1 MKIKPQIKRRVTIV
15 LLAVIMIFML
25 TGAFFQRHAL
35 ACELLPFIGYQEMS
49 RNVFIASDVSSD
61 QIEGLSGI
69 VDLAVERLT
78 EMYGVP
84 IATPWI
90 VITSDV
96 ALAKKWGSNETG
108 AMHRMPWC
116 SCIIIGPEGQNV
128 DVIAHEMLHAEL
140 QQRVGLMRLL
150 KEVPVWFDEGAAL
163 TLDYREPFLPE
174 NIELSDEKILNVMTL
189 DNHKA
194 FFSGKI
200 RENYQSARMAV
211 IPLIRKESFYED
223 LDRIKIGESF
233 HAVFIKNL

>member
-1 MKIKPQIKRRVTIV
+1 MKTITHIKRRITFI
-15 LLAVIMIFML
+15 LLSVILIFL
-25 TGAFFQRHAL
+25 LPGAYFQRHAL
-35 ACELLPFIGYQEMS
+35 ACELLPFMGYEELN
-49 RNVFIASDVSSD
+49 RNVFLASDVPSD

-84 IATPWI
+84 IAKPWI

-96 ALAKKWGSNETG
+96 AVAAKWGSNETG

-140 QQRVGLMRLL
+140 QRRVGLFKLL

-174 NIELSDEKILNVMTL
+174 NIQLSDEKILT
-189 DNHKA
+189 
-194 FFSGKI
+194 
-200 RENYQSARMAV
+200 
-211 IPLIRKESFYED
+211 
-223 LDRIKIGESF
+223 
-233 HAVFIKNL
+233 